1 MQSENQNPDCDPA
14 VGPLQRTGHLIM
26 DGQALNPKT
35 SSTGLKRWRGSEGSW
50 SGIVNET
57 GHLARHLPLVATL
70 LLASLAAI
78 ALVAAVSVGIGDLS
92 IPLSTTFF
100 ARANRMERT
109 AVEIKRIRTMTRNY
123 RLRRALMA
131 DFAVQEF
138 SFPAPSCSHC
148 CAIRLPGNMRRRMPI
163 SQLLVSSNSDVFRTA
178 QCLRMVPYPLCGGS
192 GRLLSCQDGR
202 KAQ

>member
-1 MQSENQNPDCDPA
+1 
-14 VGPLQRTGHLIM
+14 M

-35 SSTGLKRWRGSEGSW
+35 SSTGLERWRGSDGSW

-57 GHLARHLPLVATL
+57 GHFARHLPLVATL

-78 ALVAAVSVGIGDLS
+78 ALVVAVSVGIGDLS

-109 AVEIKRIRTMTRNY
+109 AVEINRIRTMTRNY

-131 DFAVQEF
+131 DFLRCRNFPFRRHHAVTVVQSACKATCDGQCQSRSSWCRQTRTF
-138 SFPAPSCSHC
+138 SAPLNDFGWSRTHY
-148 CAIRLPGNMRRRMPI
+148 AAAAGAFYRARMAEKP
-163 SQLLVSSNSDVFRTA
+163 NDR
-178 QCLRMVPYPLCGGS
+178 
-192 GRLLSCQDGR
+192 
-202 KAQ
+202 